1 MRGGF
6 RPVTLQAQQPPGPE
20 VEFVESPD
28 ESAEA
33 AAVADW
39 VAQQAV
45 AGVAFRDMA
54 VLFRINAQ
62 SPAIEQALADRNIP
76 YLVRGGERFYER
88 PEVRQALVTLRTN
101 ARAMTGSEPG
111 SAVEQMKDV
120 LIALGWTQQPPEG
133 GGAVRERWES
143 LAALLSVAEDLQA
156 EADDAAASGETPLEP
171 LRLQDVSAELDRRA
185 ETQHVPAAQGV
196 TISTLHSA
204 KGLEWDAV
212 ALLGIHEGSLPFVLA
227 TTPEQ
232 ISEEQRLLYVGVTRA
247 RRLLRISWSR
257 TRNGNG
263 HSRTPSRFLQP
274 VLPDALRAPAN
285 GQRSPR
291 RARRSALSLH
301 CRSCGRSLTGAAE
314 RKIGRH
320 LDCPATYD
328 EHTMALLR
336 EWRRQEASDQKL
348 PAYCVFTDAT
358 LIAIA
363 EARPRS
369 MPDLIKVQGLGH
381 AKADKYGEH
390 LLAIIATEAERARS
404 SS

>member
-1 MRGGF
+1 MIGSGWEIYNASPLFGFSFPRSITLGGWLAGALLWHFAAMWVLAVNGIVYVVLGLASGRF
-6 RPVTLQAQQPPGPE
+6 RRKLLPITPG
-20 VEFVESPD
+20 
-28 ESAEA
+28 
-33 AAVADW
+33 
-39 VAQQAV
+39 
-45 AGVAFRDMA
+45 A
-54 VLFRINAQ
+54 VL
-62 SPAIEQALADRNIP
+62 AD
-76 YLVRGGERFYER
+76 
-88 PEVRQALVTLRTN
+88 T
-101 ARAMTGSEPG
+101 
-111 SAVEQMKDV
+111 K
-120 LIALGWTQQPPEG
+120 
-133 GGAVRERWES
+133 
-143 LAALLSVAEDLQA
+143 AALTFRLSHNDL
-156 EADDAAASGETPLEP
+156 S
-171 LRLQDVSAELDRRA
+171 
-185 ETQHVPAAQGV
+185 
-196 TISTLHSA
+196 
-204 KGLEWDAV
+204 KYNAV
-212 ALLGIHEGSLPFVLA
+212 
-227 TTPEQ
+227 
-232 ISEEQRLLYVGVTRA
+232 QRLLYVGVTRA

-291 RARRSALSLH
+291 RTRRSALSLH

-369 MPDLIKVQGLGH
+369 VPDLIKVQGLGH